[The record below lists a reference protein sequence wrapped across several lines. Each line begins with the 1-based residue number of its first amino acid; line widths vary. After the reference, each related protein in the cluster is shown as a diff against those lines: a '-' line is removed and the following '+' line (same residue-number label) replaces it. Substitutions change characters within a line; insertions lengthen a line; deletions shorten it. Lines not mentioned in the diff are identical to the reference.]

1 MLNLRKRLARVRRF
15 LRNAFYKTMR
25 LSSKRIFFALIA
37 LVVLLLL
44 QLETKAYSILDTLF
58 LQSGSYFLLNGNA
71 FAVKRDTLVIVNQ
84 KEEVTSISKDEYLY
98 RRLQNKGSN
107 SRLGNELVKLTLN
120 PARPVENK
128 ADKDL
133 SNSADAFLTFSGK
146 IIRKIRI
153 RKLDVIGADVY
164 DTIPGKTTAFGNF
177 INKIHLQTRNS
188 VIRENLFFNPG
199 DTLNPWL
206 LADNEKHFRDMRSVE
221 NAHFYLY
228 PIGNDSVDV
237 LVVTRDNIPYGIF
250 PVIVSAD
257 KQRMK
262 VWNSNFLGYGHELG
276 GSLARVATENP
287 PLYLSELYYKINNLS
302 KSFTDLY
309 LTYIRSKQEKYF
321 DFRLSRLYIPVVV
334 NLAGGLDLTLHTF
347 ELPFWLS
354 STTNITENATY
365 LDGNAWIGYYQ
376 QKKDLSEKQARPLG
390 LIPAVGIYNKYF
402 QDRPF
407 TSADSNYFLS
417 NYTTLLA
424 SFSVVKQEY
433 LQTTKLFEQGLQ
445 QDVPAGFA
453 GTVTTGYQLGEYY
466 KMPYLG
472 IDLLFAKAFKK
483 AGYFNGYVRFGTH
496 VHRQKMTQGAF
507 LAGLTHITNI
517 ESNGSAR
524 FRVFTGLY
532 YGLGINRLSYD
543 SLYLRNGSGIV
554 GLRTDYFR
562 GMQRA
567 NAIVQLLYYA
577 PWTTVGFSFT
587 PYIDVSGG
595 FVASEN
601 GALFKSRFIS
611 GIGFGVRMR
620 NKYLVFSSIQLRLM
634 YFPFTPSGVPPWSVD
649 VSDISDFPL
658 NDFTPGAPSYLQ
670 FR

>member
-1 MLNLRKRLARVRRF
+1 MFSLLKRNLFLLIVCLGLLEAQHSARATTV
-15 LRNAFYKTMR
+15 
-25 LSSKRIFFALIA
+25 S
-37 LVVLLLL
+37 
-44 QLETKAYSILDTLF
+44 DTLR
-58 LQSGSYFLLNGNA
+58 LQSGSYFVLEGNVY
-71 FAVKRDTLVIVNQ
+71 AVKSDTLVIVE
-84 KEEVTSISKDEYLY
+84 KIDAFARISKDEYLY

-120 PARPVENK
+120 PVNQAVK
-128 ADKDL
+128 KQDTDL
-133 SNSADAFLTFSGK
+133 TNSTDDFIASSGK

-153 RKLDVIGADVY
+153 KKLDVIGADVY
-164 DTIPGKTTAFGNF
+164 DTLPVKSTAAGNF
-177 INKIHLQTRNS
+177 INKIHIQTRNS
-188 VIRENLFFNPG
+188 VIRENLFFSMG

-206 LADNEKHFRDMRSVE
+206 LADNEKHFRDMRSIE
-221 NAHFYLY
+221 NAHFYLS
-228 PIGNDSVDV
+228 PVGPDSVDIV
-237 LVVTRDNIPYGIF
+237 VVTRDNIPYGVF

-257 KQRMK
+257 KQRLK
-262 VWNSNFLGYGHELG
+262 IWNSNFLGYGHELG
-276 GSLARVATENP
+276 GSLARVAAEKP
-287 PLYLSELYYKINNLS
+287 PLYLSELYYKISNLS
-302 KSFTDLY
+302 QSFTDLY
-309 LTYIRSKQEKYF
+309 LTYNRSKQEKYI
-321 DFRLSRLYIPVVV
+321 DFRIARPYIPAVV
-334 NLAGGLDLTLHTF
+334 NLAGGLDLTMHSF

-354 STTNITENATY
+354 PANLTESATY
-365 LDGNAWIGYYQ
+365 LDGNAWIGYYH
-376 QKKDLSEKQARPLG
+376 QKKDATEKQARPFG

-417 NYTTLLA
+417 NYSTFLA

-445 QDVPAGFA
+445 QDVPSGFA
-453 GTVTTGYQLGEYY
+453 GTLTAGYQVGEYY
-466 KMPYLG
+466 QMPYFGL
-472 IDLLFAKAFKK
+472 DVLFAKAFKR
-483 AGYFNGYVRFGTH
+483 AGYFNGYLRFGTH
-496 VHRQKMTQGAF
+496 IHQQKMTQGAF
-507 LAGLTHITNI
+507 MAGLTHITNI

-532 YGLGINRLSYD
+532 YSLGINRLSYD

-587 PYIDVSGG
+587 PYIDLSGG
-595 FVASEN
+595 FVGTEN
-601 GALFKSRFIS
+601 GALFNSRFIS

-634 YFPFTPSGVPPWSVD
+634 YFPFTPSGVAPWAVD
-649 VSDISDFPL
+649 VSDITDFPL
-658 NDFTPGAPSYLQ
+658 NDFRPGAPAYLQ